1 MRTNYTPWTMQEQ
14 DILQKFYPYMTAAAL
29 QDMLPNRNR
38 QSIYRKANQLGIRA
52 YRRTADFI
60 EYLRTNLGLLTY
72 EQMATDLGV
81 SRQLIAYRVR
91 RLRQTF

>member
-52 YRRTADFI
+52 YRRTADCI
-60 EYLRTNLGLLTY
+60 EYLRTNLGHLTY

-91 RLRQTF
+91 RLRQTL